1 MFNLFSSSDMENF
14 EYEPFVTKRISPKA
28 MKLFSDTYEKEK
40 TIISKIDIPKSV
52 KIMRNIVYVLATL
65 TTFVL
70 IRLLIRSPQNY
81 AIPLV
86 ICIAM
91 WVCLFALNK
100 YSKSH
105 MEINAESNED
115 EIDKFLSAIENIDK
129 EIEHELGIPQ
139 NIEDIEFLLEQYT
152 VDKEGVKKHKDFPMY
167 SHLNHLHS
175 VFIENGC
182 LCITS
187 NVRIEIPLTSLTYI
201 EDPNKRASF
210 PDWNKEEPY
219 TSEEYRKYKVT
230 TNSFNTYFT
239 NYYIVH
245 IEGGYCLLIPNY
257 DIEKFQKLTHLRIED
272 RHQDIKEV

>member
-1 MFNLFSSSDMENF
+1 MINLFSSSDMESF
-14 EYEPFVTKRISPKA
+14 EYEPFVTKRISPRT
-28 MKLFSDTYEKEK
+28 MQLFRDTYEKEK
-40 TIISKIDIPKSV
+40 NIMNKIGIPKPV
-52 KIMRNIVYVLATL
+52 KIIRNIVYVLATL

-70 IRLLIRSPQNY
+70 IRLLIRSPKNY

-100 YSKSH
+100 YSKSYMEDNTESDEH
-105 MEINAESNED
+105 EIN
-115 EIDKFLSAIENIDK
+115 KFLSAIENIDK
-129 EIEHELGIPQ
+129 RIEHELGIPK
-139 NIEDIEFLLEQYT
+139 NIENIEFLLEQYT

-167 SHLNHLHS
+167 SHLNHLCS

-182 LCITS
+182 LCITL

-201 EDPNKRASF
+201 EDPKKRASF
-210 PDWNKEEPY
+210 PEWNKEEPY
-219 TSEEYRKYKVT
+219 TAKEYRKYKIT

-245 IEGGYCLLIPNY
+245 IKGGYCLLIPNY
-257 DIEKFQKLTHLRIED
+257 DIEKFQELTHLRIEE
-272 RHQDIKEV
+272 RHSEDFAQ